1 MLNWKGKEGKRAFR
15 PSWLETYSPRLVYS
29 AKEKG
34 AFCLFCVLFPQPVNR
49 GFQGV
54 FITPACKKYNDFNN
68 IAKDHMKSGWHKGS
82 ISDAENFQK
91 IKKFPSKQIT
101 SQLDLA
107 LKNKIEENRPILS
120 NK

>member
-1 MLNWKGKEGKRAFR
+1 MTLKKYVELEREGGKEGFLTFMAGNLFTLG
-15 PSWLETYSPRLVYS
+15 PWLVYS

-34 AFCLFCVLFPQPVNR
+34 AFCLFGVLFPQPVNR

-54 FITPACKKYNDFNN
+54 FITLACKKYNDFNN

-91 IKKFPSKQIT
+91 IKKLSK
-101 SQLDLA
+101 
-107 LKNKIEENRPILS
+107 
-120 NK
+120 